1 MLLLLLRW
9 PVVQQM
15 VFQKAFGMNLVS
27 LKFLVWMLPAEVD
40 LAVAGPKLK
49 QAFLDMQF
57 VKFVVWMLLVK
68 EGMPV
73 AGRRRL
79 KEMVSSNLFLGFHI
93 EMAKVQVQEVEVRR
107 CHPHHHRTTRRRTR
121 CSSQPRFVPL
131 MALHTR
137 SAQSV
142 PSAGVRHAGGPD
154 RLPVGSSGRWCVTGQ
169 RSSRSSRGM
178 LPGSNWCT
186 P

>member
-1 MLLLLLRW
+1 MLLLQ
-9 PVVQQM
+9 PM
-15 VFQKAFGMNLVS
+15 GFQKAFGMNLV
-27 LKFLVWMLPAEVD
+27 LVKFLVWMLPAEVD

-57 VKFVVWMLLVK
+57 VKFVVWMLLVQ

-73 AGRRRL
+73 AGRRRR
-79 KEMVSSNLFLGFHI
+79 KEMVSSNFHLFLGFHI

-107 CHPHHHRTTRRRTR
+107 CHPHHHPTTRRRTR
-121 CSSQPRFVPL
+121 CSLQPRLVPGR
-131 MALHTR
+131 ALHTR
-137 SAQSV
+137 CAQSV

-154 RLPVGSSGRWCVTGQ
+154 RLLVGSSGRWCVTGQ